1 MCLLSVKAEG
11 IGRWLLAPLSAN
23 ATSSEGAFLTITVIF
38 QEARRPLLLK
48 WSGLWMII
56 RQGPWS
62 QSLYSAV
69 QFQARTCPLWEP
81 RTILVWVPG
90 PLGIVSYV
98 DGNGHSPGDTWTRT
112 QKKTSQMPSQQSA
125 SLSTMLSSPDF
136 PLTIVLSP
144 SVLHTLR
151 PELQKAPHRE
161 GAAYIATSR
170 GQHRAT
176 HSWSNNGGP

>member
-1 MCLLSVKAEG
+1 MLQAARVPSY
-11 IGRWLLAPLSAN
+11 
-23 ATSSEGAFLTITVIF
+23 ITVIF

-48 WSGLWMII
+48 WSGLRMII

-98 DGNGHSPGDTWTRT
+98 NGNGHSPGDTWTRT
-112 QKKTSQMPSQQSA
+112 QKETSQMPSQQSA
-125 SLSTMLSSPDF
+125 SLSTMLHLQTLSPDCCSF
-136 PLTIVLSP
+136 SISSSYLKARTTESP
-144 SVLHTLR
+144 TQGRGSLHCYQQR
-151 PELQKAPHRE
+151 
-161 GAAYIATSR
+161 AA
-170 GQHRAT
+170 
-176 HSWSNNGGP
+176 